1 MPQYEEGA
9 TGASTA
15 VADPV
20 PNHRLGIATW
30 VIAFARFLVVL
41 DGTIMIVA
49 LPSIQSALK
58 ISPSELNWVI
68 NAYSL
73 TFGGLMLIAGRV
85 GDVYGRK
92 RVFSVGLVLF
102 GAASLLGG
110 LAPTGG
116 ALIVFRAVQ
125 GIGAAIAT
133 PGALSLLVAT
143 FPEGK
148 PRTRALGLYGGMTGL
163 ASVMG
168 LILGGVLTTY
178 VGFGAGCCW

>member
-58 ISPSELNWVI
+58 ISPSEPNWVI
-68 NAYSL
+68 NAYSDPAR
-73 TFGGLMLIAGRV
+73 GG
-85 GDVYGRK
+85 
-92 RVFSVGLVLF
+92 
-102 GAASLLGG
+102 
-110 LAPTGG
+110 
-116 ALIVFRAVQ
+116 Q
-125 GIGAAIAT
+125 
-133 PGALSLLVAT
+133 
-143 FPEGK
+143 
-148 PRTRALGLYGGMTGL
+148 
-163 ASVMG
+163 
-168 LILGGVLTTY
+168 
-178 VGFGAGCCW
+178 